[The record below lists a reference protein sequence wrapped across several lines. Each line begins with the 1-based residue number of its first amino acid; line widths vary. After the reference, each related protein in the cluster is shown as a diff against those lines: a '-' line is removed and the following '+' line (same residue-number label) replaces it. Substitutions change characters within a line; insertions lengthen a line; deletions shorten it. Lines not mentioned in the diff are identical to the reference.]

1 MTLSIAIG
9 DFADWS
15 ARIRANLDARYTP
28 DFVDLNVAD
37 FDAYDVIIP
46 LARRHAEALGRRPDL
61 KGRKFLHPSP
71 QTVALCHDKLALTR
85 FLIAEGFGDFAPPLR
100 APGAPYPYV
109 WKRRQSA
116 FGRDCHIVRGPEDER
131 GHYLA
136 DPEWFAQTLA
146 SAPVEHAVH
155 ILRAG
160 GRTHY
165 LSSMTYNMAGP
176 GLVLGEPNAPRTWS
190 LSRGSPHHALFAAIL
205 DLLDYEGVACIDFKV
220 ADGRPQIFEINPRF
234 GGSLC
239 RDATAFIQ
247 AYIGALAP
255 PRALGPRGSAV
266 S

>member
-15 ARIRANLDARYTP
+15 ARIRANLDAHYTP
-28 DFVDLNVAD
+28 DFVDLSVAD

-71 QTVALCHDKLALTR
+71 ETVALCHDKLALTR
-85 FLIAEGFGDFAPPLR
+85 FLIAEGFGDFVPSLR

-131 GHYLA
+131 DLDPA
-136 DPEWFAQTLA
+136 DPDWFAQVV
-146 SAPVEHAVH
+146 APAPIEYATH

-160 GRTHY
+160 GKIHY
-165 LSSMTYNMAGP
+165 VSSMTYQLAGP
-176 GLVLGEPNAPRTWS
+176 GLVLGQLNAPRAIR
-190 LSRGSPHHALFAAIL
+190 LDAGCPHLDIFAAIL
-205 DLLDYEGVACIDFKV
+205 DRLDYEGVTCIDYKV
-220 ADGRPQIFEINPRF
+220 EGGRPLIFEINPRF

-239 RDATAFIQ
+239 RDATAFVE
-247 AYIGALAP
+247 AYIGAL
-255 PRALGPRGSAV
+255 GPREPQARGDAS